1 MIGTTPTHKFRL
13 TFDTSFLSAARVVY
27 MQKKAEVLRKDTD
40 AFTFEGNTLS
50 VTLSQEETF
59 LFDHMKQV
67 EIQLRVLT
75 KGGDALNSHP
85 IKVSVQRCLDNE
97 VLA

>member
-59 LFDHMKQV
+59 LFDHTAPVVM
-67 EIQLRVLT
+67 QLRVKDSSGRVLKSEPMVKT
-75 KGGDALNSHP
+75 
-85 IKVSVQRCLDNE
+85 VRECLDRE
-97 VLA
+97 VL